1 MLRISRDSDTDF
13 ALLQLSNLF
22 RRDNRRTAH
31 PQRPRRLW
39 NRRLRRG
46 DRPAITQRNT
56 CCRYCASGEA
66 SSPLAIRLRRRA
78 DTDSPLSL
86 KREARRIQARPFT
99 PGHAAAETGCSRCDG
114 PCRRPA
120 DTRQACIATRVH
132 VRVRVH
138 LRVYAAMYECV

>member
-56 CCRYCASGEA
+56 CCRYCASLHLLYGLLHRCSVVCKAIQGYIVNIYSFASCAHNCSAVA
-66 SSPLAIRLRRRA
+66 SS
-78 DTDSPLSL
+78 TDISNNRYDLPTTLCDVSASKTQQL
-86 KREARRIQARPFT
+86 VRYEPAGLT
-99 PGHAAAETGCSRCDG
+99 AEGYG
-114 PCRRPA
+114 
-120 DTRQACIATRVH
+120 QNF
-132 VRVRVH
+132 
-138 LRVYAAMYECV
+138 LF